1 MSIRLAIS
9 VVLQCAAISAPVA
22 TASES
27 PRATEPDPPSIAA
40 AAPVPEAKPSAVS
53 FRRDIAPMLV
63 QKCQACHGPDK
74 AESNYRVDTFAHAK
88 TAGDNE
94 LAPFTAG
101 KLDESELLR
110 LIASDDEDERMPK
123 DADLLSAEQIAAI
136 KKWIE
141 EGAVFDGGDENAM
154 LASILPRLPQPV
166 PPEAY
171 RLPVPITAV
180 AFHPSGKEL
189 FAAGYHEITVWNPT
203 DGTLLRRIKDLAQRT
218 HAISFNADGSLMA
231 VASGTPGRMGEV
243 VLLNPTDGSL
253 VRVLGKSGDE
263 IFDAQF
269 SPDGK
274 HLATAGAD
282 RAIRIYDVATGNEI
296 RLIENHA
303 DWVMAVAWSPDGAK
317 LASASRDKTAKLFEA
332 ATGNLL
338 ATHSG
343 HGEPVYGVA
352 FKADGQQVYSSGR
365 DRKIRAWK
373 VADGGNAGETG
384 GFNEE
389 IYKLVNCDGSLFA
402 ASADKTVRQFR
413 DKDRGQVRQFDGQTD
428 WVYSVAAHMPTKR
441 VASGGYNGQVIV
453 WNIDDGKQL
462 SAFIAAPN
470 FAAAAAK

>member
-1 MSIRLAIS
+1 MRFRPVILAAS
-9 VVLQCAAISAPVA
+9 LLCVAIVA
-22 TASES
+22 QVARANES
-27 PRATEPDPPSIAA
+27 PSATEPDTATIAA
-40 AAPVPEAKPSAVS
+40 AAPESKPGTIS
-53 FRRDIAPMLV
+53 FRRDIAPLLV

-74 AESNYRVDTFAHAK
+74 AESSYRVDTFAHLK

-101 KLDESELLR
+101 KPDDSELLR
-110 LIASDDEDERMPK
+110 LIASEDKDERMPK
-123 DADLLSAEQIAAI
+123 DADPLSAEEIAAV

-141 EGAVFDGGDENAM
+141 EGAAFDGGDEAAL
-154 LASILPRLPQPV
+154 LASILPRLPQPA
-166 PPEAY
+166 PPDAY
-171 RLPVPITAV
+171 RLPVPITAL
-180 AFHPSGKEL
+180 AFHPSGNEL

-203 DGTLLRRIKDLAQRT
+203 DGSLIRRIKDLAQRT
-218 HAISFNADGSLMA
+218 HAISFNADGSRMA
-231 VASGTPGRMGEV
+231 VASGTPARMGEV
-243 VLLNPTDGSL
+243 VLLNPADGAL

-274 HLATAGAD
+274 QLATAGAD
-282 RAIRIYDVATGNEI
+282 RTIRIYDVANGNEM
-296 RLIENHA
+296 RVIENHA
-303 DWVMAVAWSPDGAK
+303 DWVMAVAWSPDGTK
-317 LASASRDKTAKLFEA
+317 LASASRDKTAKLFEV

-373 VADGGNAGETG
+373 IGDGGNAGETG
-384 GFNEE
+384 GFGEE
-389 IYKLVNCDGSLFA
+389 VYKLVNRDGSLFA

-413 DKDRGQVRQFDGQTD
+413 DADRGQIRQFDGQAD
-428 WVYSVAAHMPTKR
+428 WVYSVAAHVPTKR

-453 WNIDDGKQL
+453 WNLDDGKQVA
-462 SAFIAAPN
+462 AFFAAPN
-470 FAAAAAK
+470 YSAPASK